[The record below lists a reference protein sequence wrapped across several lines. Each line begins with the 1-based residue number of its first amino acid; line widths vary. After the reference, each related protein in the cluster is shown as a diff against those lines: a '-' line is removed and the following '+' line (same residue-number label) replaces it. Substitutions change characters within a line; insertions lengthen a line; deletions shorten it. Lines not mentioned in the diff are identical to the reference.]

1 MNDFFLRGAL
11 IRGKLRFWVF
21 PKISLNKLPILRGAP
36 LGPRSMIMNAL
47 VYVGKGQGIHGGK
60 NKVTPNEKWKELD
73 MWVFLSI
80 KYSQL
85 WSILVEHFNKYKPII
100 SEGMVCVLTITSG
113 NNWIFFY
120 PRISGG
126 KELSHSVVT
135 GHFTKFSTAYSLV
148 LTGKTS

>member
-1 MNDFFLRGAL
+1 M
-11 IRGKLRFWVF
+11 RFCLF

-47 VYVGKGQGIHGGK
+47 VYVGKGQGIHRGK

-73 MWVFLSI
+73 MWVFLSM

-113 NNWIFFY
+113 NNLIFFILAFQVERNCHTRWWRDILRSSQRHIRSSWLARH
-120 PRISGG
+120 P
-126 KELSHSVVT
+126 
-135 GHFTKFSTAYSLV
+135 
-148 LTGKTS
+148 KTSASWNYTRG